1 MTAGPSISTFQFD
14 DVCGWSCPTS
24 AVKNLVFRADK
35 PVETAEKPMPVLL
48 KWDLL
53 TDKPWNSV

>member
-1 MTAGPSISTFQFD
+1 MTAGPSISTSNSTMFGLELPGQ
-14 DVCGWSCPTS
+14 CS
-24 AVKNLVFRADK
+24 KKFRADK
-35 PVETAEKPMPVLL
+35 PVETAEKPMPVVL